1 MYYYKLQFI
10 SVATLNVKAVHQVHS
25 ACMMVS
31 GNYMQNPRSIEFGV
45 YTYTIVQYNI
55 STAYRD
61 CKHAREQGH
70 WRNGVYMV
78 QPDYDLPAFKVYC
91 DMTTD
96 GGGWTVIQRRQDG
109 SENFY
114 RSWNDYVRGF
124 GNLQG
129 EFFLGLYN
137 IHLLTEISGTQ
148 LRVDLEDFN
157 SGRAYA
163 MYNEFSVDD
172 SESEYTLEVSGYS
185 GTAGDSLSSHNEMKF
200 STYDQDNDMA
210 FDVHCAQEYKG
221 GWWYNHCFS
230 SNLNGAYL
238 SQNNSSTSDCQS
250 VVWYHWKHSCTPLRR
265 TVMMIRSE

>member
-1 MYYYKLQFI
+1 
-10 SVATLNVKAVHQVHS
+10 
-25 ACMMVS
+25 
-31 GNYMQNPRSIEFGV
+31 MQNPRSIEFGV

-210 FDVHCAQEYKG
+210 YDVHCAQEYKG